1 MYSQRQAFGSR
12 AIFMLM
18 VLFLL
23 GAWARTAQGQNASSS
38 SNPAKPVLPASATD
52 TAKDVANA
60 GQPPAADTLPPRVA
74 SAPGVRDDTYI
85 IGTEDVLSINVW
97 KEPEMSRMVP
107 VRPDGM
113 ISLPLLGEI
122 KAAGLT
128 PVQLKEQISV
138 PLRKLMSEPEV
149 TVIVTEVHSL
159 SFNIVGQVMKPG
171 YYPLTRRMT
180 VLDAIAIAGGF
191 RDFAKQK
198 KVYVLRTMADGKQ
211 VRLPFNYKEVIKGKN
226 AAQNIE
232 MQPRDTLVIP

>member
-1 MYSQRQAFGSR
+1 MYSQRQAFRSR
-12 AIFMLM
+12 AIFMLTLLLM
-18 VLFLL
+18 L
-23 GAWARTAQGQNASSS
+23 GAWAHTAQGQEASSS
-38 SNPAKPVLPASATD
+38 SNPSAAKPVLPANSAGP
-52 TAKDVANA
+52 AKDVANA
-60 GQPPAADTLPPRVA
+60 GQPPAATTLPPRV
-74 SAPGVRDDTYI
+74 PGVRDDTYV
-85 IGTEDVLSINVW
+85 IGTEDMLAINVW
-97 KEPEMSRMVP
+97 KEPEISKLVP

-128 PVQLKEQISV
+128 PVQLKEQITI
-138 PLRKLMSEPEV
+138 PLKKLMSDPEV

-159 SFNIVGQVMKPG
+159 AFNIVGQVMKPG

-180 VLDAIAIAGGF
+180 VLDAIALAGGF

-211 VRLPFNYKEVIKGKN
+211 VRLPFNYKDVIKGKH

-232 MQPRDTLVIP
+232 LQPRDTLVVP

>member
-1 MYSQRQAFGSR
+1 MFSQRRAFGSV
-12 AIFMLM
+12 AIL
-18 VLFLL
+18 VVTLLFLL
-23 GAWARTAQGQNASSS
+23 GASAQTAQAQDASSS
-38 SNPAKPVLPASATD
+38 SNPAKPVLPANSTSN
-52 TAKDVANA
+52 AKDVSDA
-60 GQPPAADTLPPRVA
+60 GQPPAATTLPPRA
-74 SAPGVRDDTYI
+74 SGVRDDTYV

-97 KEPEMSRMVP
+97 KEPEMSKQVP

-128 PVQLKEQISV
+128 PVQLQEQIIA
-138 PLRKLMSEPEV
+138 PLKKLMAEPEV
-149 TVIVTEVHSL
+149 TVMVSQVNSL
-159 SFNIVGQVMKPG
+159 SFDIVGQVLKPG

-198 KVYVLRTMADGKQ
+198 KVYVLRTEANGKQ

-226 AAQNIE
+226 PAQNIE
-232 MQPRDTLVIP
+232 LQPRDTVVIP